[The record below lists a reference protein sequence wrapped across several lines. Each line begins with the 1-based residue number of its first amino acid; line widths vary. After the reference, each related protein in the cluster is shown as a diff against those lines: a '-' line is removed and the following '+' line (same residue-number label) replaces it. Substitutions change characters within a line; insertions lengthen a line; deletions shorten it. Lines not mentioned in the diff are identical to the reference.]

1 MNLLL
6 TGLLCVTLSAP
17 EPGDDKQE
25 AAAVKAKAEEVLQ
38 LLQKGEYK
46 KVAGRTHPRVVKEMG
61 GSEKMADT
69 LAAKMKQLKEQGY
82 EVRSLKANDPTT
94 SATVG
99 DERYVVVPYT
109 MEMKSPGGKTTVE
122 SYLLAISSDKGK
134 TWTFVDGAGLAD
146 VEAQKKLLPDLP
158 PPPTLRLPRTQRPV
172 FEADRP
178 ERLVV
183 LGDSITD
190 GHTLPLLVRQ
200 ALAEA
205 KKPVPVVINAGV
217 GGDTAAGMRK
227 RLERDVLS
235 RKPTLV
241 LLSAGVNDVLHGVKA
256 EDYESEVVGIAVALR
271 DKKIPLVLLTPTV
284 LGPKHEEADKK
295 LGDFIFSLGRVSRR
309 YDAAMAEVN
318 QQLRTEQKQGTKVLE
333 DDQVHL
339 TFAGYR
345 VLARAVLDALGHKDV
360 PVPKELKPEV
370 MPGLVRDWKVKA
382 LDKADALD
390 DKAVTQLKPDESW
403 KALSLPQREPL
414 AHWWADQERQRGF
427 AQELDKLAGPGKAY
441 LGVAT
446 VESVRARRAFLNTGA
461 QLSAVWLNGK
471 RVYKSDGWTG
481 WHAGKERV
489 PIDLKDGKNTLVI
502 ETGPAFFLSITDDDQ
517 W

>member
-1 MNLLL
+1 MNPLL
-6 TGLLCVTLSAP
+6 TGLLCLTLSAP
-17 EPGDDKQE
+17 APGDEKPDD
-25 AAAVKAKAEEVLQ
+25 AVVKGKAEEVLQ
-38 LLQKGEYK
+38 LLLKGDYK
-46 KVAGRTHPRVVKEMG
+46 KFAGLTYAPVVKEMG
-61 GSEKMADT
+61 GPEKMAGA
-69 LAAKMKQLKEQGY
+69 LAAQMKQMKDLGY
-82 EVRSLKANDPTT
+82 EIRALKAADPTT
-94 SATVG
+94 SATAD
-99 DERYVVVPYT
+99 DERYVVVPYSL
-109 MEMKSPGGKTTVE
+109 ELKAPNGKMTAQ

-134 TWTFVDGAGLAD
+134 TWAFVDGAGLLD
-146 VEAQKKLLPDLP
+146 VEAQKKVLPNLP
-158 PPPTLRLPRTQRPV
+158 RGLRLPRVEKPV
-172 FEADRP
+172 FAEDKP
-178 ERLVV
+178 QRLVFV
-183 LGDSITD
+183 GDSITD

-205 KKPVPVVINAGV
+205 KKPIPIVINAGV

-241 LLSAGVNDVLHGVKA
+241 LLSAGINDVLQGVKA
-256 EDYESEVVGIAVALR
+256 EDYESDVAAIAATLR
-271 DKKIPLVLLTPTV
+271 DKKIPLVLMTTTV

-295 LGDFIFSLGRVSRR
+295 LGDFNWGLGRVTRR
-309 YDAAMAEVN
+309 YDAAPAEVN
-318 QQLRTEQKQGTKVLE
+318 DQLRTEQKQGTKVLE

-345 VLARAVLDALGHKDV
+345 AMARAVLDALGHKGV
-360 PVPKELKPEV
+360 AVPKEPKPEL
-370 MPGLVRDWKVKA
+370 MPGIVRDWKVKA

-390 DKAVTQLKPDESW
+390 EMTAARVKPDESW
-403 KALSLPQREPL
+403 KALTLPQKGPL

-427 AQELDKLAGPGKAY
+427 AQELDKQAGPGKAY
-441 LGVAT
+441 LGAAT
-446 VESVRARRAFLNTGA
+446 VEAVKAHKAFLNTGA

-489 PIDLKDGKNTLVI
+489 AIDLKEGKNWLVI
-502 ETGPAFFLSITDDDQ
+502 ETGTAFFLSITDDDQ